1 MPLGGTRRPRPHGG
15 RCARPMCILA
25 LSGASEHAP
34 GASHVSISNPRRD
47 PGWRCHRG
55 SSATRRGQAPTR
67 SRPWRP
73 RAILADPDGLW
84 WWARARGVARPPGRG
99 LEPQATNLRVPQ
111 AKILARR
118 RFATPKQGSPYR
130 PRGAKQAWPDKKSDP
145 RKFISRLT
153 CTVARRP
160 ARAAP
165 SRHVVASR
173 PMHSLTSFSCI
184 AAPA

>member
-73 RAILADPDGLW
+73 TTRDPRRPKRFVVVSQGQRGHPATGSRPRTPSYKFTSTKLLPTYRPFCHAPGEPSVAATCKPGGRQGLAGAGRRRRALSACTSCIFDRIGQIAQPAGHRLGSAVW
-84 WWARARGVARPPGRG
+84 GVARLRG
-99 LEPQATNLRVPQ
+99 
-111 AKILARR
+111 
-118 RFATPKQGSPYR
+118 S
-130 PRGAKQAWPDKKSDP
+130 
-145 RKFISRLT
+145 
-153 CTVARRP
+153 
-160 ARAAP
+160 
-165 SRHVVASR
+165 VV
-173 PMHSLTSFSCI
+173 
-184 AAPA
+184 